1 MSVTAKNPLANFRS
15 DVTATVPLCPIM
27 PTPIMVTKTAA
38 KGFHDINS
46 VNQNPNLNAKLTKN
60 RNEGG
65 RAEVGDTVESSW
77 NCEG

>member
-1 MSVTAKNPLANFRS
+1 
-15 DVTATVPLCPIM
+15 M